1 MPTNDRRVER
11 GREDSAPVDRTSET
25 GGVGFAATG
34 GVGFAATAV
43 ERATTMVN
51 VDIPGEPG
59 TRQLLVAH
67 FPRVRSA
74 AIGLAIWAIVLVV
87 PVLAVGDFGPL
98 GPARNNTSGAP
109 NWAISLIAFLI
120 SALIFGWIGILL
132 VITAVRGGYVALTRT
147 GVFVETGLKSVLIP
161 WTAVEGASLNAG
173 ANGRD
178 PSLDVHVRKNAK
190 VRGWAWPAALS
201 PVLLGSSGRKLHIRA
216 WWFQPVPVD
225 VLLDIVRY
233 LTSHPEVRLRI
244 GSANPEEWLNAA
256 P

>member
-1 MPTNDRRVER
+1 
-11 GREDSAPVDRTSET
+11 VDRTSET

-132 VITAVRGGYVALTRT
+132 VITAVRDGYVALTRT

-161 WTAVEGASLNAG
+161 WTAIEGASLNAG
-173 ANGRD
+173 ANGVGGPGRQ
-178 PSLDVHVRKNAK
+178 PSHLYFWDRQVANCTFAH
-190 VRGWAWPAALS
+190 G
-201 PVLLGSSGRKLHIRA
+201 GSSLCRSMCS
-216 WWFQPVPVD
+216 W
-225 VLLDIVRY
+225 
-233 LTSHPEVRLRI
+233 TSFAI
-244 GSANPEEWLNAA
+244 
-256 P
+256 